1 MVSSPKIGKNK
12 SNCMDYILFESNY
25 ITQKDITME
34 TEKTK
39 HKTMVETRGM
49 VKWDTEGLG
58 YESLLSDIIIK
69 YTLSCAIIYL
79 SKLM

>member
-1 MVSSPKIGKNK
+1 
-12 SNCMDYILFESNY
+12 
-25 ITQKDITME
+25 ME

-39 HKTMVETRGM
+39 HKTMGETRGM
-49 VKWDTEGLG
+49 AKQDTEDLG
-58 YESLLSDIIIK
+58 YESLLSDIIR